1 MIETADIPILYSF
14 RRCPYAMRARMGL
27 MIAQQEVLLREV
39 LLRDKPDA
47 MIKASSKATVPVLV
61 LPDGNVIDQ
70 SIDIVRWA
78 LRQNDPQ
85 NWLKFETAADK
96 LIEQAD
102 GPFKSALDRYK
113 YHVRYDNADPHI
125 ERNIALNIL
134 MEWDETIGKKGCF
147 FGEKVGLADIAIFPF
162 VRQFANHDRNW
173 FDTQAVPHIHAWLA
187 TNIESDIFASVMQK
201 YVKWEEGS
209 KAIIFGGRNF

>member
-27 MIAQQEVLLREV
+27 MIAQQKVLLREV
-39 LLRDKPDA
+39 VLRDKPDA
-47 MIKASSKATVPVLV
+47 MIKASAKATVPVMV

-78 LRQNDPQ
+78 LGQNDPK
-85 NWLKFETAADK
+85 NWLKYETAADSV
-96 LIEQAD
+96 IEQAD

-125 ERNIALNIL
+125 ERSKALTIL
-134 MEWDETIGKKGCF
+134 MEWDKIIGKKGCF
-147 FGEKVGLADIAIFPF
+147 FGEKIGLADIAIFPF
-162 VRQFANHDRNW
+162 VRQFANHDRIW
-173 FDTQAVPHIHAWLA
+173 FDAQSIPHIHTWLA
-187 TNIESDIFASVMQK
+187 MNLESDLFTSVMHK
-201 YVKWEEGS
+201 YDKWQEGNE
-209 KAIIFGGRNF
+209 AIIFVAQ